1 MRPTESSSRPRV
13 LCGWD
18 ITQAPSVLDALRSV
32 AEVEVRE
39 TTRAWLLEHIGE
51 YDVYLPALALR
62 FDAALAAR
70 AGAGRTGLIYTPSTG
85 TDHLDLHDIQE
96 QGIEVRSIREE
107 WALLDRV
114 TATAELALA
123 LLLAAAR
130 RIPGAHQSSL
140 AGHWSRDAFRGYQL
154 AGKTLG
160 VLGVGRLGR
169 MMVDYARGLRMNVV
183 GCDPNPL
190 RPIDDLEYLPYESM
204 APRCDVLSVH
214 IHLTPENR
222 HFLDAQRLGQLKRG
236 ALLVNTSRGGIIDE
250 AALIEALRSG
260 QLAAAGL
267 DVIDGEWNTDLVD
280 HPLIR
285 YAREHDNLVITPH
298 VGGVT
303 HESQAM
309 VYRYVAEQT
318 ALFIQSRYAHAPES
332 GCPH

>member
-1 MRPTESSSRPRV
+1 MTQDQRPRV

-18 ITQAPSVLDALRSV
+18 IGPCPSVLDALRGV

-39 TTRAWLLEHIGE
+39 VTRPWLLDHVAG

-62 FDAALAAR
+62 FDAELAAR
-70 AGAGRTGLIYTPSTG
+70 AGAGRTRLIYTPSTG
-85 TDHLDLHDIQE
+85 TDHLDLPEIERH
-96 QGIEVRSIREE
+96 GIAVRCIREE

-130 RIPGAHQSSL
+130 RLPAAHQSSL

-154 AGKTLG
+154 SGKTLG

-169 MMVDYARGLRMNVV
+169 MMVGYARGLGMNVV
-183 GCDPNPL
+183 GCDPDPL
-190 RPIDDLEYLPYESM
+190 RPIDGLEYLPYEAM
-204 APRCDVLSVH
+204 APRCDALSVH
-214 IHLTPENR
+214 IHLTAANR
-222 HFLDAQRLGQLKRG
+222 GYLNAERLGLLKRG
-236 ALLVNTSRGGIIDE
+236 ALLVNTSRGAIIDE
-250 AALIEALRSG
+250 PALIAALRSG
-260 QLAAAGL
+260 RLAAAGL
-267 DVIDGEWNTDLVD
+267 DVIDGEWDANLAD

-285 YAREHDNLVITPH
+285 YAREHENLVITPH

-309 VYRYVAEQT
+309 VYRYVAEQVASWIET
-318 ALFIQSRYAHAPES
+318 RPASASP
-332 GCPH
+332 PHRAG